1 MSDVPHRYQEIAEL
15 AVRWMRAQAGQPV
28 AARVAARPGGPLLD
42 QMAQELYRVVL
53 FGVFYAQVSA
63 LAYIPYIGPLPCC
76 LLTVIFS
83 PDSDGHLIWPVLHF
97 MLLIMGDACL

>member
-1 MSDVPHRYQEIAEL
+1 MEHALRSRYQEIAEL

-42 QMAQELYRVVL
+42 QMAQEVYRVVL

-63 LAYIPYIGPLPCC
+63 LAYIPYIGSPPLPNP
-76 LLTVIFS
+76 LR
-83 PDSDGHLIWPVLHF
+83 
-97 MLLIMGDACL
+97 MLLLSRQCSSWVRD